1 MEFSD
6 TELYTAMAALHGYA
20 GVNLLELDEPT
31 VVEIRDAAALVM
43 RLAEVPFATTSAVI
57 AMKHAAAARRRGHQ
71 NATSGNAN
79 AAGTSHGR
87 ARDLAE
93 AGGLFGGEDDAE
105 DQSNPT
111 PDDAGAGNGGDDAG
125 GANGGGDG
133 NEEQKRRELP
143 KPPKYPFAAASFAA
157 GRIGSDK
164 AALLARTLDA
174 LGDRASEFE
183 ENLVKRA
190 ERLSLR
196 DLRRACESLLA
207 RLDTEAQEE
216 KERRQHAE
224 RAAVIRRRADGMVE
238 LRAVLDPA
246 SAAPVVAWCEAQ
258 VSDAFKRRR
267 TQDPVLRDTRSRVQ
281 ILADAVT
288 MLFTHGLDCESPGSG
303 AKTTVVVRLSLEALR
318 SGRGTA
324 DCDQLETPLSA
335 AASRRLAVDAGLVP
349 LVLGGKSQVLDLG
362 SARRLFSHGQRLALL
377 ERDGGCAFCHAPPQW
392 TAAHHIRFW
401 ARDGGTTDLKNGAM
415 LCTAC
420 HHRIH
425 DENWEIQVRGPG
437 AARGGGTIWFV
448 PPPDIDRARTPRL
461 GGRAALEIHPDPTRA
476 ATDRT
481 TTSTTANA
489 A

>member
-6 TELYTAMAALHGYA
+6 TALYAALAALHRYA
-20 GVNLLELDEPT
+20 DTNLLELDEPT
-31 VVEIRDAAALVM
+31 VVEIQDAAALVM

-57 AMKHAAAARRRGHQ
+57 EMKHAAAARRRGHQ
-71 NATSGNAN
+71 NATSQNAN

-93 AGGLFGGEDDAE
+93 AGGLFGGEDDE
-105 DQSNPT
+105 EGQSGGT
-111 PDDAGAGNGGDDAG
+111 PDDADGGNGGNG
-125 GANGGGDG
+125 ENGGGDG
-133 NEEQKRRELP
+133 GEEQQRRELP
-143 KPPKYPFAAASFAA
+143 KPPKYPLAAASFAA
-157 GRIGSDK
+157 GRIGTDK
-164 AALLARTLDA
+164 AALLARTLDK

-183 ENLVKRA
+183 EDLVERA

-258 VSDAFKRRR
+258 VSDAYKRRR
-267 TQDPVLRDTRSRVQ
+267 TQDPALRDTRSRVQ

-303 AKTTVVVRLSLEALR
+303 AKTTVVVRLSLEALQ

-335 AASRRLAVDAGLVP
+335 AAARRLAVDAGFLP
-349 LVLGGKSQVLDLG
+349 IVLGGKSQVLDLG
-362 SARRLFSHGQRLALL
+362 STRRLFSHAQRVALL

-392 TAAHHIRFW
+392 TAAHHIEYW
-401 ARDGGTTDLKNGAM
+401 ARDGGRTDLRNGAM

-425 DENWEIQVRGPG
+425 DEGWQIQVRGPG
-437 AARGGGTIWFV
+437 AARGGGTIWFI
-448 PPPDIDRARTPRL
+448 PPPDIDAARTPRL
-461 GGRAALEIHPDPTRA
+461 GGRAALEIRSKDDEQA
-476 ATDRT
+476 A
-481 TTSTTANA
+481 
-489 A
+489 